1 MKCAYWTFAGTLIIA
16 SVFFAL
22 SNRESIDIRL
32 WPLFDFSVPTYVAV
46 LGPLGVGF
54 LSGGF
59 WFWLRALAAKARET
73 ASGRR
78 VDRLQRELDALNT
91 GLYSSKV
98 AVTTGKPCIPVATSV
113 EPSQKQSGTG

>member
-1 MKCAYWTFAGTLIIA
+1 MKFAYRTFAGTLIIA

-32 WPLFDFSVPTYVAV
+32 WPLFDFSVPTYLVV
-46 LGPLGVGF
+46 LGPFAVGF

-78 VDRLQRELDALNT
+78 MDRLQRELDALHT
-91 GLYSSKV
+91 GLGSSKA
-98 AVTTGKPCIPVATSV
+98 AVTTRKPFIPVATSV
-113 EPSQKQSGTG
+113 EPSQKQSGAG

>member
-1 MKCAYWTFAGTLIIA
+1 MKVAYWTFAGTLIFA

-32 WPLFDFSVPTYVAV
+32 WPLFDFLVPTYVVV
-46 LGPLGVGF
+46 LGPFAVGF

-78 VDRLQRELDALNT
+78 VDRLQRELDALHT
-91 GLYSSKV
+91 GLDSTRA
-98 AVTTGKPCIPVATSV
+98 AVTTGKPFIPVATSV
-113 EPSQKQSGTG
+113 EPLQKQSGAG

>member
-1 MKCAYWTFAGTLIIA
+1 MKFAYRTFAGTLIIA

-22 SNRESIDIRL
+22 SNRELIDIRL
-32 WPLFDFSVPTYVAV
+32 WPLFDFSVPTYLVV
-46 LGPLGVGF
+46 LGPFAVGF

-78 VDRLQRELDALNT
+78 MDRLQRELDALHT
-91 GLYSSKV
+91 GLDSSKASV
-98 AVTTGKPCIPVATSV
+98 MTGKPFVPVAASV
-113 EPSQKQSGTG
+113 EPLQKQSGAG